1 MTTRIQPHVIEV
13 FADDPFK
20 QDLLGRKEPAEI
32 LTHLLDSIEGPCV
45 LAVDAAWG
53 SGKTTFLRMW
63 AEYLRSHDFPVVE
76 FNAWETDFSG
86 EPFVALSSEL
96 TEGLR
101 KYADHSLSETIDNT
115 RKRATEVLRR
125 TVPGAIRLMTAGILD
140 VSPLIETE
148 LSQALASYAEDK
160 LTTYERAQESI
171 KNFRN
176 NLRQMAEKLSN
187 GENHPLVVMIDELDR
202 CRPSYAVELLEVAKH
217 VFSVSQIVFVL
228 AVNRTELTHSIRSL
242 YGNEFDADGYLR
254 RFFDIDF
261 RLPDPD
267 RNAFI
272 DDLLNKIDIND
283 YFQRTEDREARRDA
297 ELTRNL
303 LQRFF
308 GAPDLSLRRIAQ
320 AIHRLGLVF
329 ASLRSDH
336 RSFMMTALVA
346 LVLRTID
353 GEIYHRFRHGNASDL
368 EVADAVFSRPEAVAL
383 RAEHEGCLFEAAV
396 IVSAYEIM
404 RPNRFKDSSVNTP
417 LYRRYQSLANAEDRS
432 PTADDPARVHAGQ
445 VLELTERLLH
455 GIVRGRSIGFLH
467 SARRIELL
475 SNELVVNASN

>member
-1 MTTRIQPHVIEV
+1 MAIRIQPHDIEV
-13 FADDPFK
+13 LAEDPFK
-20 QDLLGRKEPAEI
+20 HDLLDRKEPAEI

-53 SGKTTFLRMW
+53 NGKTTFLRIW
-63 AEYLRSHDFPVVE
+63 SQHLRSQNFPVVE

-96 TEGLR
+96 TEGLQR
-101 KYADHSLSETIDNT
+101 YADDSFAEMVDNT
-115 RKRATEVLRR
+115 KEKAGEVLRR
-125 TVPGAIRLMTAGILD
+125 AVPGAIRVLTAGVLD
-140 VSPLIETE
+140 VSPFMEAE
-148 LSQALASYAEDK
+148 LGQMLASYAKDRLAAHK
-160 LTTYERAQESI
+160 KGRESI
-171 KNFRN
+171 DTFRN
-176 NLRQMAEKLSN
+176 SLRDVAEKLSEAK
-187 GENHPLVVMIDELDR
+187 GHPLIVVIDELDR
-202 CRPSYAVELLEVAKH
+202 CRPSYTVELLEVAKH
-217 VFSVSQIVFVL
+217 LFSVPQIVFIL
-228 AVNRTELTHSIRSL
+228 AINRIELAHSIRSL

-267 RNAFI
+267 RSAFI

-283 YFQRTEDREARRDA
+283 YFQRTEDREARHDA

-353 GEIYHRFRHGNASDL
+353 PGLYHRFRHGNASDL

-383 RAEHEGCLFEAAV
+383 RAEHEGCLLEAV
-396 IVSAYEIM
+396 IIVSAYEIM
-404 RPNRFKDSSVNTP
+404 KPNRFDDSSVDTP
-417 LYRRYQSLANAEDRS
+417 LYRKYQSLANAEDRS
-432 PTADDPARVHAGQ
+432 PTSDDPARVHAGQ
-445 VLELTERLLH
+445 VLGVTERLLH
-455 GIVRGRSIGFLH
+455 GTVRGRSIGFLH

-475 SNELVVNASN
+475 SSELVVNASN